1 MLKEGPKLSDKF
13 FAVNLWEWVKTLGFS
28 DSGREI
34 PTAHRAGEIAPGRQ
48 RKLKHSGPWVTLILS

>member
-28 DSGREI
+28 DS
-34 PTAHRAGEIAPGRQ
+34 
-48 RKLKHSGPWVTLILS
+48 